1 MVPAGIV
8 CRTATGSSTASPHC
22 GCGRHPTI
30 LALLD
35 DVSRLG
41 FALVRGV
48 PAELDGMQAL
58 IDLIGFLRVT
68 DNGAIEDIKALPPVP
83 GADLGTRQLAL
94 RGRTGRP

>member
-1 MVPAGIV
+1 
-8 CRTATGSSTASPHC
+8 
-22 GCGRHPTI
+22 
-30 LALLD
+30 
-35 DVSRLG
+35 
-41 FALVRGV
+41 
-48 PAELDGMQAL
+48 MQAL